1 MLVVDVR
8 KAHLCAPATREVYI
22 EIPKEDKVDGVDGD
36 VCGHPQ
42 FSMYETRDAAKNW
55 SLEVERTMGGLG
67 FKAGVYS
74 PCLFYNE
81 ARDIS
86 ALCHGDD
93 IVMVGRRKWL
103 EQAEKGIA
111 DKFDVKSKWIGA
123 GKKDARS
130 GQVLGRIVTYGP
142 KGIRYEADPRHAE
155 ISIRELEV
163 QPKEQVVTPGVKGAA
178 EDLEKTTP
186 SKDSGAG
193 W

>member
-1 MLVVDVR
+1 M
-8 KAHLCAPATREVYI
+8 
-22 EIPKEDKVDGVDGD
+22 
-36 VCGHPQ
+36 
-42 FSMYETRDAAKNW
+42 
-55 SLEVERTMGGLG
+55 
-67 FKAGVYS
+67 YS

-103 EQAEKGIA
+103 EQTEKGIA
-111 DKFDVKSKWIGA
+111 DKFDVKSKWIGT

-155 ISIRELEV
+155 IVVESMKLTDAKPVGGARLE
-163 QPKEQVVTPGVKGAA
+163 GR
-178 EDLEKTTP
+178 
-186 SKDSGAG
+186 AG
-193 W
+193 G